1 MNPELRALSSMAFLS
16 SVLLALI
23 TALAWPAVVEMVG
36 RWSSQEEY
44 SYGYLIPLIS
54 LYLAWNLRGE
64 LSEVGGRGRWIGFVI
79 FLGGVLLC
87 LVGLLSTIRLISQ
100 YSLIVILAGLV
111 GCRWGVGGIR
121 ILWAPLLFLVFMI
134 PLPPFLYNNL
144 SQKLQLISSELG
156 VWVIRQF
163 GISVFLEGNVIDLG
177 SYKLQ
182 VAEACNGLRYLFPLM
197 SVGFLCAWMYRAPL
211 WQRLVV
217 FLSTIPITVLMN
229 SFRIGVIG
237 VLVEHYGIE
246 QAEGFL
252 HDFEG
257 WIIFMA
263 CFGILLL
270 EIGLL
275 NFLFNGRKPFRAVFG
290 LDPPGPVRRGDSR
303 LPAPVLAALVS
314 LLIAAPLG
322 LAIGQ
327 RQDVV
332 PPRQSLI
339 DFPDRL
345 GAWQGRRDRLE
356 AVFLDALKL
365 HDYIISDYLGP
376 QGEPVNFYVAWY
388 DHQHAGSAAHSPRSC
403 IPGGGWHI
411 SSVEE
416 RVSGTL
422 SLHGQPVRYNRV
434 EIRKGDHRQL
444 VYYWFVEQ
452 GRVTANEY
460 LAKWYIF
467 WHALTRNRTDGAL
480 VRLVTPILPGE
491 DWADGDARLLA
502 FMDQLRGH
510 LDAYIPE

>member
-1 MNPELRALSSMAFLS
+1 MPDSRVAAGRLGLP
-16 SVLLALI
+16 LLVVGLLV
-23 TALAWPAVVEMVG
+23 ALAWPAVVEMVG
-36 RWSSQEEY
+36 RWYAQEEY

-54 LYLAWNLRGE
+54 LYLAWNRRGE
-64 LSEVGGRGRWIGFVI
+64 LAALEGRGRWWGFAI

-111 GCRWGVGGIR
+111 GARWGLGGIR
-121 ILWAPLLFLVFMI
+121 LLWAPLLFLIFMV

-144 SQKLQLISSELG
+144 SQKLQLLSSELG
-156 VWVIRQF
+156 VWVIRRF

-177 SYKLQ
+177 VYKLQ

-217 FLSTIPITVLMN
+217 FLSTIPITILMN

-263 CFGILLL
+263 CFALLVA
-270 EIGLL
+270 EIWLL
-275 NFLFNGRKPFRAVFG
+275 NRLSGEGRPFHAVFG
-290 LDPPGPVRRGDSR
+290 LDPPAPLPEGPPPR
-303 LPAPVLAALVS
+303 LPRPLLAALAV
-314 LLIAAPLG
+314 LLLAAPIG

-327 RQDVV
+327 RQDTV
-332 PPRQSLI
+332 PPRAAFV
-339 DFPDRL
+339 DFPDRM
-345 GAWQGRRDRLE
+345 GAWQGHRDRLE

-365 HDYIISDYLGP
+365 QDYIISDYRRPDGAT
-376 QGEPVNFYVAWY
+376 VNFYVAWY
-388 DHQHAGSAAHSPRSC
+388 DRQHAGSAAHSPRSC
-403 IPGGGWHI
+403 IPGGGWKI
-411 SSVEE
+411 GSVERE
-416 RVSGTL
+416 LAKGLTF
-422 SLHGQPVRYNRV
+422 HGEPVRYNRV
-434 EIRKGDHRQL
+434 EIQKGEFRQL

-452 GRVTANEY
+452 GRPTADEY

-491 DWADGDARLLA
+491 QWRDGDARLQA
-502 FMDQLRGH
+502 FLSELEGR
-510 LDAYIPE
+510 LEPFIPR